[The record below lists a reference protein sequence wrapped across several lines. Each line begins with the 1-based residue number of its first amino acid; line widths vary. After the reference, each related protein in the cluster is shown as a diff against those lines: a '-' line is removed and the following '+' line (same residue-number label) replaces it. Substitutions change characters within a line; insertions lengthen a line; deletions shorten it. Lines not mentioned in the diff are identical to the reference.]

1 MSISMQF
8 LFNTI
13 RFFSPANLGLEKFMM
28 DLIWMNLGG
37 IQSPDLYP
45 HLWIRWPLLDLM
57 LLDILLKHSEVC
69 VAVQVCPKIG
79 AAIPVYGNSYENYDQ
94 P

>member
-13 RFFSPANLGLEKFMM
+13 RIFTSKSGFREVDDEPDM
-28 DLIWMNLGG
+28 DE
-37 IQSPDLYP
+37 

-57 LLDILLKHSEVC
+57 LLDILLKHSGVC

-79 AAIPVYGNSYENYDQ
+79 AAIPVYGNLYENYDQ

>member
-13 RFFSPANLGLEKFMM
+13 RIFTSKSGFREVDDEPDM
-28 DLIWMNLGG
+28 DE
-37 IQSPDLYP
+37 

-57 LLDILLKHSEVC
+57 LLDILLKHSGVC
-69 VAVQVCPKIG
+69 VAVQVCPKIR
-79 AAIPVYGNSYENYDQ
+79 AAIPVYGNLYENYDQ